1 MLVKQEIVLCKS
13 GNEVSEILR
22 SFAGEMGYSVSN
34 AGGATVITAGSK
46 LSLNPNTVRY
56 KITVKEEPRPE
67 GADGKAAIAIGASM
81 PFWMAPRYRQIL
93 NHRLNQLLNRLWEK
107 KALKE
112 PVDFPKGPVVKYPF
126 AAGSVF
132 TKMPD
137 MAFNLLYNI
146 IAFFLTLAGAA
157 LAMWILGMML
167 YHCLLADVAEQK
179 KFLDIP
185 VDPAGPVFARM
196 VSAEYYAATGV
207 FFAIFGS
214 IYTGTIAF
222 IINLFCS
229 IIEPVNRLTW
239 FLQAAMSAA
248 LFFWILP
255 SVPAAIGLVSSI
267 LFAVFTYA
275 GFSATWGLK
284 KDFLRL

>member
-1 MLVKQEIVLCKS
+1 M
-13 GNEVSEILR
+13 
-22 SFAGEMGYSVSN
+22 
-34 AGGATVITAGSK
+34 VITAGSRW
-46 LSLNPNTVRY
+46 SLNPNTVRY
-56 KITVKEEPRPE
+56 KITVKEETPRTE
-67 GADGKAAIAIGASM
+67 SADGKAAIAISASV

-126 AAGSVF
+126 AAGRIY

-137 MAFNLLYNI
+137 MAFNLLYNV
-146 IAFFLTLAGAA
+146 IAFFLTLTGAA
-157 LAMWILGMML
+157 LAMWVLGMML
-167 YHCLLADVAEQK
+167 YHYLLADVSAQK
-179 KFLDIP
+179 KFLDMPI
-185 VDPAGPVFARM
+185 DPTGPVFARM
-196 VSAEYYAATGV
+196 RSVEFYAATGV
-207 FFAIFGS
+207 FFAVFGS
-214 IYTGTIAF
+214 IYAGSIAF

-229 IIEPVNRLTW
+229 IIEPINRLTW

-248 LFFWILP
+248 LFLWLLP
-255 SVPAAIGLVSSI
+255 SVPAAIALVFSM